1 MQNEYRP
8 QSVYETF
15 RGKEIMFHV
24 STLLPYTESEPQQL
38 QRKRHIGNDIVAIV
52 FQDPDTPFTPDMIT
66 SNFLHAFIVVQPIAP
81 CTDNT
86 RYRISVTARSD
97 VPFFGPALPNTSVL
111 KKGAEAKEFL
121 LTKLIN
127 AESACYK
134 AERFSTLQKRTRQ
147 TLLSNL
153 VTELH
158 RQTEIYTSPLPYKA
172 GIHQPLPRRVGQRQ
186 FNSCRHFRPPFPHS
200 TPPKVGEKWTHIM

>member
-1 MQNEYRP
+1 MNRYAVP
-8 QSVYETF
+8 
-15 RGKEIMFHV
+15 
-24 STLLPYTESEPQQL
+24 
-38 QRKRHIGNDIVAIV
+38 RHR
-52 FQDPDTPFTPDMIT
+52 
-66 SNFLHAFIVVQPIAP
+66 
-81 CTDNT
+81 C
-86 RYRISVTARSD
+86 RISVTARSD
-97 VPFFGPALPNTSVL
+97 VPFFGPSLPATSIL
-111 KKGAEAKEFL
+111 KKGVEAKEFL

-172 GIHQPLPRRVGQRQ
+172 GL
-186 FNSCRHFRPPFPHS
+186 S
-200 TPPKVGEKWTHIM
+200 

>member
-1 MQNEYRP
+1 M
-8 QSVYETF
+8 
-15 RGKEIMFHV
+15 
-24 STLLPYTESEPQQL
+24 
-38 QRKRHIGNDIVAIV
+38 
-52 FQDPDTPFTPDMIT
+52 
-66 SNFLHAFIVVQPIAP
+66 
-81 CTDNT
+81 
-86 RYRISVTARSD
+86 TARGD
-97 VPFFGPALPNTSVL
+97 VPFFGPALPNASVL
-111 KKGAEAKEFL
+111 KKGTEAKEFL

-172 GIHQPLPRRVGQRQ
+172 GMRPAITLENNSAGSCEKKFLPSSVR
-186 FNSCRHFRPPFPHS
+186 
-200 TPPKVGEKWTHIM
+200 KVPSGLMSRSLAACVCGHK